1 MPPKTSESE
10 EIHTAVSKAVKNGVK
25 IWQVNMEITP
35 EMVQLI
41 DYFEL
46 TMDFINI

>member
-1 MPPKTSESE
+1 MPPKTSKSE
-10 EIHTAVSKAVKNGVK
+10 EILIAVRKAVKNGVE

-41 DYFEL
+41 NYFEL